1 MLAGLLGAI
10 QPLTA
15 RASTDQWAV
24 EYTER
29 LGAQSAYCFGRSCR
43 AAEQQIAAKLLR
55 VCLNRVPKTAGFF
68 NPGDWVVA
76 VGPDG
81 PATCRERLHADTTKK
96 ILYLQANFL
105 GGTRLDTRAPAT
117 IRCDPNETARVE
129 YDPCT
134 SAFFSPNPSNPR
146 FMFLDGDAI
155 HRVVR
160 DAKVVEHIERYLR
173 EEDMRRAEQQRNQY
187 LADFQNAKGSLIA
200 LRAFEQKYRGDDPD
214 RLIEQ
219 LVDVKRELQLQ
230 EYRDRYAQVNSTSS
244 MLAFIEDYR
253 DNDPEG
259 KVPGV
264 RRRLDVEMQRQ
275 RELEAVETKRKEAE
289 ALQSQLAEIE
299 RDIIWCKR
307 RTQAARQ
314 VIARE
319 EEIGRISG
327 FVNKRVMREAGEQI
341 VACEENNPKRFA
353 EYQRRGGRKSYA
365 QLQ

>member
-1 MLAGLLGAI
+1 MFAALLGAL
-10 QPLTA
+10 QPAPA
-15 RASTDQWAV
+15 RASGEPWAI

-29 LGAQSAYCFGRSCR
+29 LGAQSAYCFGKSCR
-43 AAEQQIAAKLLR
+43 AAEQQYAATLLR
-55 VCLNRVPKTAGFF
+55 VCINRDPKTAGFF
-68 NPGDWVVA
+68 TQGDWVVS

-81 PATCRERLHADTTKK
+81 PATCRERLHADPAKK

-117 IRCDPNETARVE
+117 IRCEPNPPGQVE
-129 YDPCT
+129 YNPCE
-134 SAFFSPNPSNPR
+134 SAFFTPNPSNPR
-146 FMFLDGDAI
+146 FMFLNGDGI

-160 DAKVVEHIERYLR
+160 DAKVVDSIERYLR
-173 EEDMRRAEQQRNQY
+173 EEDMRRAEQQRAQY

-219 LVDVKRELQLQ
+219 LADVRRELQLQ

-264 RRRLDVEMQRQ
+264 RRRLDEEMQRQ
-275 RELEAVETKRKEAE
+275 RDLEAAETKRKEAE
-289 ALQSQLAEIE
+289 ELQSQLAEIE

-327 FVNKRVMREAGEQI
+327 FVNKRLMREAGEQI